1 MLMNN
6 KAEELGLKNTHF
18 VTPHGLDSEGHQT
31 TAYELA
37 QLANYALENKKFKEI
52 VGTKS
57 CTVTVSGKSVTISN
71 GNELLGNF
79 LGVYGVKTGFTN
91 GANRCLVTAC
101 ERSGIDVI
109 SVVLG
114 ADTKNIRTV
123 DSKNILNYT
132 FQNFQYVDIESQINK
147 YFQEWKADNF
157 IEVEKGNTL
166 YADIKIE
173 NIEYSQILIKKNNI
187 DKIKVKVECEKL
199 LKAPVFA
206 NTKVGEI
213 IVKLEEEEI
222 LKSNIVI
229 ENTVDKKATEE
240 YFCEIMK
247 NFKKYLLESFV

>member
-1 MLMNN
+1 MNN
-6 KAEELGLKNTHF
+6 KAAELGLKNTHF
-18 VTPHGLDSEGHQT
+18 VTPHGLDSDGHQT

-52 VGTKS
+52 VGTKN
-57 CTVTVSGKSVTISN
+57 CTVTVSGRSVSISN

-147 YFQEWKADNF
+147 YFEEWKEDNF
-157 IEVEKGNTL
+157 IEVLKGNRL
-166 YADIKIE
+166 YADIKLD
-173 NIEYSQILIKKNNI
+173 NVSYSQILVNKNNI
-187 DKIKVKVECEKL
+187 DKIKVKIECEEIL
-199 LKAPVFA
+199 EAPVYV

-213 IVKLEEEEI
+213 IVKLENEEI
-222 LKSNIVI
+222 LKTNILI
-229 ENTVDKKATEE
+229 ENTIDKKTIEE
-240 YFCEIMK
+240 YFGEIMK
-247 NFKKYLLESFV
+247 NFKKYLLESFI

>member
-1 MLMNN
+1 MNN
-6 KAEELGLKNTHF
+6 KAKELGLENTHF
-18 VTPHGLDSEGHQT
+18 VTPHGLDSDGHQT

-37 QLANYALENKKFKEI
+37 KLANYALGNKKFKEI
-52 VGTKS
+52 VGTKTY
-57 CTVTVSGKSVTISN
+57 TVTVSGRSINVSN

-79 LGVYGVKTGFTN
+79 TGVYGVKTGFTN

-147 YFQEWKADNF
+147 YFEEWKADNF
-157 IEVEKGNTL
+157 IEVSKGNSL
-166 YADIKIE
+166 YADIKLE
-173 NIEYSQILIKKNNI
+173 NIEYSQILVKKNNI
-187 DKIKVKVECEKL
+187 DKIKVKIECEEML
-199 LKAPVFA
+199 EAPVYI
-206 NTKVGEI
+206 NTKVGEVT
-213 IVKLEEEEI
+213 VKLENEEI
-222 LKSNIVI
+222 LKTNVLI
-229 ENTVDKKATEE
+229 ENTIDKKTTEE
-240 YFCEIMK
+240 YFFEIVK